1 MSSIVDK
8 ISGRVK
14 KTLGDL
20 TGHEPTRREGAQ
32 EEHKGE
38 AAEQAE
44 EAERRAAEKRLE
56 EAELDRRT

>member
-1 MSSIVDK
+1 MSIIDK
-8 ISGRVK
+8 ITGRVK
-14 KTLGDL
+14 KTIGDL
-20 TGHEPTRREGAQ
+20 TGDEGIRKQGAR

-56 EAELDRRT
+56 EAELERKT

>member
-1 MSSIVDK
+1 MSIIDK

-20 TGHEPTRREGAQ
+20 TGDEGTRVQGAQ
-32 EEHKGE
+32 EERKGE
-38 AAEQAE
+38 VGEQAE
-44 EAERRAAEKRLE
+44 EAERRAADKRLE